1 MSSNAP
7 SKPVAPVPEAGSA
20 ISKAA
25 TISGAVNV
33 GLVDARILNPQVPK
47 DVREAI
53 LTSLY
58 AERAELTRARRLG
71 TITDANADY
80 LADLNRYIDQW
91 ETADP
96 APAQN
101 VWGELEKLAASLR
114 ALEANIAESE
124 AV

>member
-7 SKPVAPVPEAGSA
+7 SSPFAPVPEGGSA
-20 ISKAA
+20 ISKTSTDLAPE
-25 TISGAVNV
+25 SV
-33 GLVDARILNPQVPK
+33 GLVDARVLNPQVPK

-91 ETADP
+91 ETAEP

-101 VWGELEKLAASLR
+101 VWGDLEKLAASL
-114 ALEANIAESE
+114 LSLQTNIELRRK
-124 AV
+124 